1 ATLLLSRRRRALGLL
16 LAAAAGLRLLPA
28 VPRALAAKGDCYDSK
43 DFGPWKAQATDAQAG
58 VRMDE
63 VKFVGGQSCDLRI
76 DLQVA
81 ASFDAKIVVYGSPDK
96 TKLPKNFL
104 IAQENRFIA
113 RNADAKQ
120 APTD

>member
-58 VRMDE
+58 VRIAE

-96 TKLPKNFL
+96 TKLPTKFL
-104 IAQENRFIA
+104 IPHQTPFIA
-113 RNADAKQ
+113 PTAPAKH
-120 APTD
+120 PPH